1 MDQSSNRESLQIVQI
16 ETNLPEPQ
24 QITQFSTV
32 KLSALYK
39 PLLRRFRAHF
49 RAKFDEFH
57 NKKLCQHWANERYL
71 KEVRAFMVKGLVLPD
86 ALQDND
92 STIKMV
98 TLLFPCTIRKL
109 FDIPLQQMDERTRT
123 FFVQVFKENSVA
135 QRRKFF
141 SDPLIQYLW

>member
-1 MDQSSNRESLQIVQI
+1 
-16 ETNLPEPQ
+16 
-24 QITQFSTV
+24 
-32 KLSALYK
+32 
-39 PLLRRFRAHF
+39 
-49 RAKFDEFH
+49 
-57 NKKLCQHWANERYL
+57 
-71 KEVRAFMVKGLVLPD
+71 MVKDLVLPD

-123 FFVQVFKENSVA
+123 FFVQVFKENSVV

-141 SDPLIQYLW
+141 SDPLI